1 METEK
6 TTEQTNE
13 PQVKGRGD
21 LLDWTAWAIEDIFY
35 SFGGLVTALSKGD
48 TRGVVR
54 ATWRLG
60 SPRRWAF
67 LLPGGGALTGAKVP
81 LPTVVKTEAT
91 ADTKPAAPPPPPA
104 PKR

>member
-1 METEK
+1 MTTEK
-6 TTEQTNE
+6 TTPE
-13 PQVKGRGD
+13 PKEPEVKGNGD
-21 LLDWTAWAIEDIFY
+21 LLDWASWAVEDIIY
-35 SFGGLVTALSKGD
+35 SLGGLVNALTKLD

-81 LPTVVKTEAT
+81 LKPEVKAEVTS
-91 ADTKPAAPPPPPA
+91 APPPPPA